1 MRLSASFGVFWKVSH
16 FRMIFCSLRFKPI
29 FLLLELCSSRLR
41 SGASGSAFAHA
52 AHRQLV
58 RGRAPKRSLRAP
70 PRPVHWHVLPLLA
83 VPHGDPSLALEHS
96 SSSSS
101 SSCVGGD
108 GEGGGGLDGG
118 GLGEGGG
125 GEGGVNM
132 QMHWLYEEHEPEL
145 PPPRT

>member
-1 MRLSASFGVFWKVSH
+1 M
-16 FRMIFCSLRFKPI
+16 
-29 FLLLELCSSRLR
+29 
-41 SGASGSAFAHA
+41 
-52 AHRQLV
+52 
-58 RGRAPKRSLRAP
+58 RGRAPKRSVRAP

-125 GEGGVNM
+125 GEGGDGGAGEGGVNM
-132 QMHWLYEEHEPEL
+132 QMHCWDEEHEP
-145 PPPRT
+145 